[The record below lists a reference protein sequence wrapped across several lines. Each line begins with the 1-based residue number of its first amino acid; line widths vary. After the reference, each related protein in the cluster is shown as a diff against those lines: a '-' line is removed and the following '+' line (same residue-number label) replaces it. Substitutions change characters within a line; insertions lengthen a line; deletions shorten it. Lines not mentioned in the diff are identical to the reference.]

1 MATKLHLATFL
12 QEVRCYEAIADRRP
26 ERALLGRLQFRGLSW
41 PVNLPVGIVRRRL
54 LVQMQSESGGLCG
67 WVVPILHVAG
77 PERKPDP
84 AGAVTKRRKRGP

>member
-26 ERALLGRLQFRGLSW
+26 EGASLGGLRFPGLSW
-41 PVNLPVGIVRRRL
+41 PVDLPVGIRRRRL
-54 LVQMQSESGGLCG
+54 PVQVQSESGEPSG
-67 WVVPILHVAG
+67 WVVPIRRVAG

-84 AGAVTKRRKRGP
+84 AGAVAKRRKRGP